1 MLRPCRIMTVMLGVS
16 FFNQYSAHKIN
27 LTLVFSILLYKYL
40 HLSQVQELQDELSS
54 KEKDLKQ
61 CILEKKKLKEDGQK
75 VRDLHPCTNMTLPT
89 YRILNKIFPR
99 RG

>member
-1 MLRPCRIMTVMLGVS
+1 MTVMFGVS
-16 FFNQYSAHKIN
+16 FFNQYSAHKIY
-27 LTLVFSILLYKYL
+27 LTLVFSILLYKYIY
-40 HLSQVQELQDELSS
+40 LSQVQELKDELSS

-89 YRILNKIFPR
+89 CRILYKICPR